1 MISVIC
7 CSNRLDVYESMLK
20 KSVLLQNE
28 PFELIL
34 LDNTSNQFS
43 SAAKAYNHGIK
54 QAQGDVFFF
63 AHQDISFDD
72 PCLFAK
78 IRKAVEETKGLVGVA
93 GIRDN
98 SGVMTNLVQGV
109 SKTYG
114 GPIQLNQIEKVQTLD
129 EVMFAGSRTIFNTI
143 SFDEVACDDW
153 HLYAVDLCLSASLMG
168 IGSYVAPVSIFHK
181 SQGKIS
187 FGYARTLWRL
197 IQKHRSN
204 YRFIY
209 TTCSIVSTK
218 RLRSIQYVLQL
229 IWDHVIVGRN

>member
-20 KSVLLQNE
+20 KSALLQYE
-28 PFELIL
+28 SYELIL
-34 LDNTSNQFS
+34 LDNTHNQFS
-43 SAAKAYNHGIK
+43 SASKAYNHGIK
-54 QAQGDVFFF
+54 KAQGDVLVF
-63 AHQDISFDD
+63 AHQDIQFED
-72 PCLFAK
+72 PNLFFK
-78 IRKAVEETKGLVGVA
+78 IREAVEETKGLVGVA
-93 GIRDN
+93 GIRDKT
-98 SGVMTNLVQGV
+98 GVMTNLIQGEYK
-109 SKTYG
+109 SYG
-114 GPIQLNQIEKVQTLD
+114 GPIQLNRIEKVQTLD
-129 EVMFAGSRTIFNTI
+129 EVLFAGSRSTFETIA
-143 SFDEVACDDW
+143 FDEVTCDDW
-153 HLYAVDLCLSASLMG
+153 HLYAVDLCLSAALKG
-168 IGSYVAPVSIFHK
+168 IDAYVIPEPIFHK

-187 FGYARTLWRL
+187 LGYARTLWRL